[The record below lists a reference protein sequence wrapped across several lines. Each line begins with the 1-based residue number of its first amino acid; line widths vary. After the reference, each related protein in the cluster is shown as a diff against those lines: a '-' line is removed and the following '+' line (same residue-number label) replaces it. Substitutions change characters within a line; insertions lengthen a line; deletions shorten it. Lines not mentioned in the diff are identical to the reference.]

1 MSPEVGSPE
10 AAAASS
16 NGADPLRMPDGALV
30 AKRDAPV
37 GGQAVLEGV
46 MMRGVSV
53 WAVAVRNPEGEIEI
67 SSEPIKPWAQR
78 HRLWRL
84 PVLRGVVALGES
96 MKIGFRALAISAN
109 AQLEEDEEG
118 EPEEIGGWVWGLT
131 IALSLALA
139 VGLFF
144 VIPVGLTSLI
154 KDQLGSPLLF
164 WLVEG
169 VLRTA
174 IFIGYIVAIS
184 RLRDLRRVFEYHGA
198 EHKTISCYEAED
210 ELTPARAKLYSR
222 LHPRCGTSFLLI
234 VMVLAI
240 FVFAPIGLPAWYW
253 LLASRILGIPLI
265 AGLSY
270 EVIKWAGKNRRKRWV
285 RAVMWPGLML
295 QNLTTREPDEEQL
308 AVAIAALEKV
318 LAEESPE
325 AAAAEPA
332 DRDRRLGSLPSRRC
346 SKASAAALAPP
357 AAANACGDPLGAGAA
372 IEIASRTLERSRSGL
387 SSRAGSRVPAP
398 DLDPRRAT
406 SNWSRPKGTT
416 QTGTPSA
423 SAFWVAP
430 MPPWVIAQLAC
441 SSTGRVGDERE
452 HGRVTGRRA
461 GRSVLA
467 AGSVATTWKGSPAS
481 AVERRPHEPAV
492 VLEIGRG
499 RHEHEWRLDRREL
512 GGQLGR
518 AGPRRRARPGRR
530 WRARRSA
537 DSRRARR
544 VMQRAAAVVPEKTS
558 CDVGER
564 CQAPSARPRFR

>member
-1 MSPEVGSPE
+1 
-10 AAAASS
+10 
-16 NGADPLRMPDGALV
+16 MPDGALV

-53 WAVAVRNPEGEIEI
+53 WAVAVRNPAGQIELT
-67 SSEPIKPWAQR
+67 SEPLVPWARR

-96 MKIGFRALAISAN
+96 MKIGFKALAISAN
-109 AQLEEDEEG
+109 AQLDEDEQG

-131 IALSLALA
+131 IAFSLALA

-154 KDQLGSPLLF
+154 KDQLGSALLF

-184 RLRDLRRVFEYHGA
+184 RLPDLRRVFEYHGA

-210 ELTPARAKLYSR
+210 ELVPSRAKLYSR

-308 AVAIAALEKV
+308 AVAIAALERV
-318 LAEESPE
+318 LEEEAPSEGSESP
-325 AAAAEPA
+325 
-332 DRDRRLGSLPSRRC
+332 
-346 SKASAAALAPP
+346 
-357 AAANACGDPLGAGAA
+357 
-372 IEIASRTLERSRSGL
+372 IEI
-387 SSRAGSRVPAP
+387 
-398 DLDPRRAT
+398 
-406 SNWSRPKGTT
+406 
-416 QTGTPSA
+416 
-423 SAFWVAP
+423 VA
-430 MPPWVIAQLAC
+430 
-441 SSTGRVGDERE
+441 
-452 HGRVTGRRA
+452 
-461 GRSVLA
+461 
-467 AGSVATTWKGSPAS
+467 
-481 AVERRPHEPAV
+481 
-492 VLEIGRG
+492 
-499 RHEHEWRLDRREL
+499 
-512 GGQLGR
+512 
-518 AGPRRRARPGRR
+518 
-530 WRARRSA
+530 
-537 DSRRARR
+537 
-544 VMQRAAAVVPEKTS
+544 
-558 CDVGER
+558 
-564 CQAPSARPRFR
+564 

>member
-1 MSPEVGSPE
+1 MSSAEGGSPP
-10 AAAASS
+10 ATADSS

-46 MMRGVSV
+46 MMRGVST
-53 WAVAVRNPEGEIEI
+53 WAVAVRNPGGQIEI
-67 SSEPIKPWAQR
+67 SSESLVPWAR
-78 HRLWRL
+78 RNRLWRL
-84 PVLRGVVALGES
+84 PILRGVVALGES
-96 MKIGFRALAISAN
+96 LKIGFKALAISAN
-109 AQLEEDEEG
+109 AQLEEDEDG

-139 VGLFF
+139 IGLFF

-154 KDQLGSPLLF
+154 KDQLGSALLF

-184 RLRDLRRVFEYHGA
+184 RLPDLRRVFEYHGA

-210 ELTPARAKLYSR
+210 ELVPSRAKLYSR

-270 EVIKWAGKNRRKRWV
+270 EVIKWAGRNRRKRWV

-318 LAEESPE
+318 LAEETPGEGSESP
-325 AAAAEPA
+325 
-332 DRDRRLGSLPSRRC
+332 
-346 SKASAAALAPP
+346 
-357 AAANACGDPLGAGAA
+357 
-372 IEIASRTLERSRSGL
+372 IEI
-387 SSRAGSRVPAP
+387 
-398 DLDPRRAT
+398 
-406 SNWSRPKGTT
+406 
-416 QTGTPSA
+416 
-423 SAFWVAP
+423 VA
-430 MPPWVIAQLAC
+430 
-441 SSTGRVGDERE
+441 
-452 HGRVTGRRA
+452 
-461 GRSVLA
+461 
-467 AGSVATTWKGSPAS
+467 
-481 AVERRPHEPAV
+481 
-492 VLEIGRG
+492 
-499 RHEHEWRLDRREL
+499 
-512 GGQLGR
+512 
-518 AGPRRRARPGRR
+518 
-530 WRARRSA
+530 
-537 DSRRARR
+537 
-544 VMQRAAAVVPEKTS
+544 
-558 CDVGER
+558 
-564 CQAPSARPRFR
+564 